1 VSLQSESEQ
10 TQFLTVSSVEAAAL
24 EQALRLLA
32 EALDHDLGPEVV
44 AQVSQRMESGPAP
57 PWPQALTRLGA
68 DIGLNLAVH
77 GAGVRE
83 LLEGRTAAGLPWLT
97 FTRQG
102 SASAPVMILDVHR
115 RKARVQIPGEDP
127 RWVSRRELIDLLEL
141 DPDDESIV
149 WLSAEPAAPL
159 DRLRSPSPQDS
170 FDHKPLRRLRALLA
184 TERKDLWVVVT
195 YSIAVGLLSLV
206 VPVAVQSLVNTV
218 AFGSLL
224 QPLVV
229 LTLAVLVA
237 LGFSAV
243 LNGFRVFVIEIIQRR
258 IYARVVGDVAYR
270 LLRVKAEAFD
280 RHHGPE
286 LVNRFFDVVTVQKSG
301 ALLLMD
307 GLSLLMQTLL
317 GMALLA
323 LYHPLLLAFDLFL
336 ILAIG
341 VIIFAL
347 GRGAVHSAILESKA
361 KYANAAWL
369 EEMAALTRTFK
380 SGGSSR
386 FAMDR
391 ADRLAREYL
400 GYRQIHFR
408 IFMQQVVGSLALQAV
423 ASAALL
429 GVGGFLVIDRQLT
442 LGQLVAAELI
452 VTAVVSGF
460 SKIGKK
466 FETFYDLLAAIDKLG
481 ALVDLPLERLGGE
494 TLTASTK
501 PAEVRF
507 RDVTYSL
514 DGQKI
519 LSHTDWE
526 LRAGSVV
533 GLTGQTGAGKTALAD
548 LLFGL
553 RRPDGGV
560 LTIDGVDFRDLCLE
574 ELREQVAV
582 VHDAEVFTGTVLEN
596 ICVGRPHVD
605 ASAAR
610 DALETVGLLADVL
623 DLPDGVQTK
632 LSMSGRPLSPGQT
645 ARLAL
650 ARAIA
655 GRPRLLILDGAFE
668 KIDDPELRNAIADRI
683 FDRSNPWTLL
693 CISSHPD
700 LLWRCEPVFLLDK
713 AGLTELADYA
723 AGHRGKS

>member
-1 VSLQSESEQ
+1 MSQQSESEH
-10 TQFLTVSSVEAAAL
+10 TQFLTVSTVETPVL
-24 EQALRLLA
+24 DQALRLLA
-32 EALDHDLGPEVV
+32 EVLDHTIGPEVV
-44 AQVSQRMESGPAP
+44 AQLSLRVESGPAP
-57 PWPQALTRLGA
+57 PWPQALTRVGA

-77 GAGVRE
+77 GAGIRE
-83 LLEGRTAAGLPWLT
+83 LLDDRTAAGLPWLT

-102 SASAPVMILDVHR
+102 GASLPVVVLDVHR

-141 DPDDESIV
+141 DSDDEAIV
-149 WLSAEPAAPL
+149 WVSAEPSAPL
-159 DRLRSPSPQDS
+159 DSLRSPSAQDS
-170 FDHKPLRRLRALLA
+170 YDHKPLRRLRALLA
-184 TERKDLWVVVT
+184 AERKDLWVVVT

-229 LTLAVLVA
+229 LTVAVLAA

-258 IYARVVGDVAYR
+258 IYARVAGDVAYR

-286 LVNRFFDVVTVQKSG
+286 MVNRFFDVVTVQKSA

-317 GMALLA
+317 GMTLLA
-323 LYHPLLLAFDLFL
+323 LYHPFLLAFDLFL
-336 ILAIG
+336 ILAIS
-341 VIIFAL
+341 VIIFGL

-361 KYANAAWL
+361 KYATAAWL

-391 ADRLAREYL
+391 ADRLARDYL
-400 GYRQIHFR
+400 GYRQKHFR
-408 IFMQQVVGSLALQAV
+408 IFMRQVVGSLALQAI

-429 GVGGFLVIDRQLT
+429 GIGGFLVIDRQLT

-452 VTAVVSGF
+452 VTVVVGGF
-460 SKIGKK
+460 SKFGKK

-481 ALVDLPLERLGGE
+481 ALIDLPLERLGGE
-494 TLTASTK
+494 TLLATEE
-501 PAEVRF
+501 PATVRF
-507 RDVTYSL
+507 RDVSFAL
-514 DGQKI
+514 GGQKI
-519 LSHTDWE
+519 LNHSDWE
-526 LRAGSVV
+526 LPAGAVI
-533 GLTGQTGAGKTALAD
+533 GLTGETGAGKTSVAD

-560 LTIDGVDFRDLCLE
+560 LTVDGVDVRDLCLE
-574 ELREQVAV
+574 ELREQVAL
-582 VHDAEVFTGTVLEN
+582 VHDAEVFSGTVLEN
-596 ICVGRPHVD
+596 VSVGRRNVD
-605 ASAAR
+605 SAAAR
-610 DALETVGLLADVL
+610 EALETVGLLADVL
-623 DLPDGVQTK
+623 DLPEGLQTE
-632 LSMSGRPLSPGQT
+632 LSMTGRPLSPGQT

-668 KIDDPELRNAIADRI
+668 KIDEPGLRNQIADRI
-683 FDRSNPWTLL
+683 FDRSHPWTLL
-693 CISSHPD
+693 CISSQPD
-700 LLWRCEPVFLLDK
+700 LLGRCERVYQLES
-713 AGLTELADYA
+713 ASLTLLADHTADY
-723 AGHRGKS
+723 RGGV